1 MCFITTFRNCGW
13 RCHLYHLHWIYCRR
27 SSAVAETRSSPLPQP
42 INYGHTG
49 DKKGKIFLLTL
60 HTLVCYQTKCMNVCS
75 LLLSFEYKEG
85 KENFGCMSERILR
98 FVHLLL
104 FFSLFHCLSIKYWT
118 FSMKKLQKWLDV
130 VYETYFR
137 FCRFSPIFLLRNASK
152 FRFLWR
158 NSN

>member
-1 MCFITTFRNCGW
+1 MLVKFCLDLGALKCC
-13 RCHLYHLHWIYCRR
+13 RCSVIADDGVICTIYTEYIADVA
-27 SSAVAETRSSPLPQP
+27 SAVAETRSSPLPQP

-49 DKKGKIFLLTL
+49 DKKGKIFVLTL

-118 FSMKKLQKWLDV
+118 FSMKKLFFYSSTQCLKIMQNV
-130 VYETYFR
+130 
-137 FCRFSPIFLLRNASK
+137 SFLHV
-152 FRFLWR
+152 
-158 NSN
+158 